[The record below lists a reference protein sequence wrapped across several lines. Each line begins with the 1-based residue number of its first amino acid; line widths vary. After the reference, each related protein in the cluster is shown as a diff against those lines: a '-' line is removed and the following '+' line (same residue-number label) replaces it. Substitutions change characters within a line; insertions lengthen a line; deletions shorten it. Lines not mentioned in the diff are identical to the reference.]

1 MPATDPADRRRLFAR
16 EVAAHRS
23 RDDGAT
29 FVAHDAE
36 DGPTPHLTYGDRIVS
51 MDLSRGALPQR
62 AARDALDELLSEFPV
77 FKLKQPET
85 RRAREGEV
93 YVSALADAKHAA
105 DFLEACFRDVYGL
118 GPDYEVTVEADDGE
132 EEEDGSA

>member
-23 RDDGAT
+23 RDDGVT
-29 FVAHDAE
+29 FVGHDAG
-36 DGPTPHLTYGDRIVS
+36 DGPSPRLTYGDRVIA
-51 MDLSRGALPQR
+51 MDLSRAVVPRR

-77 FKLKQPET
+77 FKRKQPET
-85 RRAREGEV
+85 RRARGGEV

-118 GPDYEVTVEADDGE
+118 GPGYEVAAEADGGE
-132 EEEDGSA
+132 DD

>member
-23 RDDGAT
+23 RDDGVT
-29 FVAHDAE
+29 FVATSAGGDCSPRLA
-36 DGPTPHLTYGDRIVS
+36 YGDRIVS
-51 MDLSRGALPQR
+51 MDLSGAAVPRR

-85 RRAREGEV
+85 RRASGGEV
-93 YVSALADAKHAA
+93 YVSALADAKRVA
-105 DFLEACFRDVYGL
+105 DFLEACFRDVHGL
-118 GPDYEVTVEADDGE
+118 GPDYEAAVEVGDG
-132 EEEDGSA
+132 